1 MSEQVTVFTLPN
13 CMQCTMTKRALEKA
27 GVRFDVVDLA
37 TDAQAMDRVKE
48 LGYQSAPVVV
58 DGDSHWSGFRPDNIA
73 NSAAARGLL

>member
-27 GVRFDVVDLA
+27 GVPFDVVDLA
-37 TDAQAMDRVKE
+37 ADDRAMSLVKE

-58 DGDSHWSGFRPDNIA
+58 DGDSHWSGFRPDKIES
-73 NSAAARGLL
+73 SALTRGLS